1 LRELNATGCTLATQE
16 WVDNQWSLILWKL
29 AGMVALD
36 PESEVDEG
44 GRRWSWKET
53 MRQLRYRYASSTRSS
68 VMLTV
73 HSYEKELNGGAR
85 PALRLITTRD
95 TPAGLHMVLC
105 VSDITWSQVGVQVGE
120 DGLPVV
126 PHPTLELTDGWYRLR
141 ARVDE
146 ILARAVSRG
155 VIRVGRKIA
164 ISGASV
170 RLRFSIPAV
179 RRNLI
184 CMTASA

>member
-1 LRELNATGCTLATQE
+1 MELEGDDATVAISVRFYFSI
-16 WVDNQWSLILWKL
+16 VDYANRHSL
-29 AGMVALD
+29 
-36 PESEVDEG
+36 
-44 GRRWSWKET
+44 
-53 MRQLRYRYASSTRSS
+53 
-68 VMLTV
+68 
-73 HSYEKELNGGAR
+73 HSYEKELNGAAR

-95 TPAGLHMVLC
+95 TSAGLHMVLC

-126 PHPTLELTDGWYRLR
+126 PHPTLEVTDGWYRLR

-146 ILARAVSRG
+146 ILARAVRRG

-170 RLRFSIPAV
+170 RFRFPITGAWK
-179 RRNLI
+179 NLTRVPDI
-184 CMTASA
+184 T

>member
-1 LRELNATGCTLATQE
+1 MELEGDNAPIAISVRLLY
-16 WVDNQWSLILWKL
+16 SILDH
-29 AGMVALD
+29 AIRIPM
-36 PESEVDEG
+36 
-44 GRRWSWKET
+44 
-53 MRQLRYRYASSTRSS
+53 
-68 VMLTV
+68 

-105 VSDITWSQVGVQVGE
+105 VSDITWSQIGVQVGE

-126 PHPTLELTDGWYRLR
+126 AHPTLELTDGWYRLR
-141 ARVDE
+141 TRVDE
-146 ILARAVSRG
+146 ILARAVRRG

-170 RLRFSIPAV
+170 RLQFSIPAV
-179 RRNLI
+179 RKNLT
-184 CMTASA
+184 CVPASA

>member
-1 LRELNATGCTLATQE
+1 MFFPSR
-16 WVDNQWSLILWKL
+16 IL
-29 AGMVALD
+29 
-36 PESEVDEG
+36 
-44 GRRWSWKET
+44 
-53 MRQLRYRYASSTRSS
+53 STRTESS
-68 VMLTV
+68 V
-73 HSYEKELNGGAR
+73 HSYEKELNGSAR

-105 VSDITWSQVGVQVGE
+105 VSDITWSTPGVQVGE

-146 ILARAVSRG
+146 ILARAVRRG

-170 RLRFSIPAV
+170 SFRSF
-179 RRNLI
+179 N
-184 CMTASA
+184 CGWY

>member
-1 LRELNATGCTLATQE
+1 MELEGDDAP
-16 WVDNQWSLILWKL
+16 
-29 AGMVALD
+29 VALPVRFFFSIPD
-36 PESEVDEG
+36 
-44 GRRWSWKET
+44 
-53 MRQLRYRYASSTRSS
+53 YANRSP
-68 VMLTV
+68 M

-95 TPAGLHMVLC
+95 TSVGLHMVLC
-105 VSDITWSQVGVQVGE
+105 VSDITWSQEGVRVGE

-146 ILARAVSRG
+146 ILARAVRRG

-179 RRNLI
+179 RKNLI
-184 CMTASA
+184 RMPDST

>member
-1 LRELNATGCTLATQE
+1 
-16 WVDNQWSLILWKL
+16 
-29 AGMVALD
+29 M
-36 PESEVDEG
+36 
-44 GRRWSWKET
+44 
-53 MRQLRYRYASSTRSS
+53 
-68 VMLTV
+68 
-73 HSYEKELNGGAR
+73 HSYEKELNGGSR

-95 TPAGLHMVLC
+95 TSAGLHMVLC

-126 PHPTLELTDGWYRLR
+126 PHPTLEVTDGWYRLR
-141 ARVDE
+141 TRVDE
-146 ILARAVSRG
+146 ILARAVRRG

-179 RRNLI
+179 RKKLTPIHGSRFHVTWNLAKYSKHTTESSSRLLAMGLTSHLGI
-184 CMTASA
+184 PNSVSSHTLLLLH

>member
-1 LRELNATGCTLATQE
+1 MVCDGAGKRRCASCDIGTFFFPSQ
-16 WVDNQWSLILWKL
+16 IL
-29 AGMVALD
+29 
-36 PESEVDEG
+36 
-44 GRRWSWKET
+44 
-53 MRQLRYRYASSTRSS
+53 STRTESS
-68 VMLTV
+68 VR
-73 HSYEKELNGGAR
+73 SYEKELNGGTR

-105 VSDITWSQVGVQVGE
+105 VSDITWSQPGVQVGE

-146 ILARAVSRG
+146 ILARAVRRG

-170 RLRFSIPAV
+170 SFRSF
-179 RRNLI
+179 N
-184 CMTASA
+184 CGWY